1 MKPAA
6 SFPFIARIL
15 TLLMLPQFASRMHTE
30 EEKNLLLQGLGTKV
44 RRLRSEANLTT
55 KELANR
61 AELSLRFIIQLEA
74 GQGNI
79 SVAGLARVA
88 SALGRPLPELFPP
101 AIHDQSVRARLW
113 ERLCNS
119 SDEELQDFQRWL
131 EQRGEE
137 TDRHFIALIGLR
149 GAGKSTVGAR
159 LAKKLKSDFVELDSR
174 VEQAAGMSLGEI
186 FSMHGE
192 EYYRRL
198 EQKELVKLFKESRGC
213 VLATGGSLVTDAESW
228 SLVKRSCFTVWLRAT
243 PEEHMTR
250 VLRQGDTRPM
260 KNNPSAMKELKNL
273 LWRREPLY
281 SEAEITIKT
290 SGHTPAEVVDQ
301 ITKSIPRLTK
311 R

>member
-1 MKPAA
+1 MKAA
-6 SFPFIARIL
+6 AHFPFMARVFNHYKL
-15 TLLMLPQFASRMHTE
+15 HQFAFRMNTE
-30 EEKNLLLQGLGTKV
+30 EEKNRLLQGLGTKV
-44 RRLRSEANLTT
+44 RRLRNEADLTT
-55 KELANR
+55 KELAKR
-61 AELSLRFIIQLEA
+61 AGLSSRFVIQLEA

-101 AIHDQSVRARLW
+101 AINDRSVRAQLW

-119 SDEELQDFQRWL
+119 SDEELQDFQRWF
-131 EQRGEE
+131 EQRNGE
-137 TDRHFIALIGLR
+137 TDRPFIALIGLR
-149 GAGKSTVGAR
+149 GAGKSTVGVR

-198 EQKELVKLFKESRGC
+198 EQIELVRLFKESPGC

-228 SLVKRSCFTVWLRAT
+228 SLVKRRCFTVWLRAT
-243 PEEHMTR
+243 PEEHMAR
-250 VLRQGDTRPM
+250 VLKQGDTRPM
-260 KNNPSAMKELKNL
+260 KDNPSAMNELKNL

-281 SEAEITIKT
+281 SEAELTIKT
-290 SGHTPAEVVDQ
+290 SDQTPAEVVNQ
-301 ITKSIPRLTK
+301 ITKSIPRFIK